1 MATLIFSALG
11 TVVGGPI
18 GGVIGALAGQQVDAA
33 IIGGRNIDGP
43 RLKALSVTTS
53 AYGEPIPRHF
63 GQMRVSGS
71 IIWATDLAEHAQ
83 TSGGGKGSPS
93 VTSYSYSSSFA
104 VALAS
109 RPIDGIG
116 RIWADGQLLRGSAGD
131 LKVGG
136 ALRVYSGT
144 ADQAADPLIAAAEGV
159 ATCPAFRGLAYV
171 VFENLQLADFGNRIP
186 TLTFEVFAGS
196 GDQNLASLFAE
207 TIGEVDANLPLP
219 GVLGFTCEGSL
230 EASLRQFQ
238 PIFPMDCD
246 AGGEELVIAPAQ
258 RQSAPIGLGEA
269 AASADHN
276 DFGRQAGYTR
286 HRRPPPAARAEVL
299 RYYDLDRDYQ
309 PSTQRAPGLIA
320 SSQPQTLDLPATLQA
335 SSAFAM
341 INACARTTNW
351 AGDTLA
357 WRTTELD
364 PGATPGTLVTVPGQ
378 PGVWRVT
385 TWEWRQGGVEL
396 SLERAA
402 PPILWNGSGAD
413 AGRAVIAA
421 DLAITPTLLA
431 ALEIPWD
438 GNGSSASTTILAA
451 ASSSGPGWQGAAFYT
466 DQGDGQLVALDAST
480 RRRATIGT
488 AATALAA
495 ASPSLVDRGPGVVVT
510 LAGAD
515 LALAPASMRQLAL
528 GANRALLGGELIQF
542 SHCDVLG
549 AGQWRLSGLLRGRG
563 GTEAAIGTHAAGEA
577 FVLLDD
583 KPVALDAA
591 RIGNAPDTRIAA
603 LGLSD
608 TAAVE
613 SGIACRGIGVRP
625 WSPVHP
631 DRAAAADG
639 SIALRW
645 CRRARGAWLWADYV
659 DAPLQEQSESYL
671 VSFIG
676 SGAVIASWA
685 ATSTSLIITHADIAG
700 LRTTAPSGRFSVRQ
714 QGTYA
719 LSDPLDLGPLP

>member
-11 TVVGGPI
+11 TLIGGPI

-33 IIGGRNIDGP
+33 IIGGRSVDGP
-43 RLKALSVTTS
+43 RLKAISVTTS
-53 AYGEPIPRHF
+53 SYGEPIPRHF

-71 IIWATDLAEHAQ
+71 VIWATDLVEHAQ

-93 VTSYSYSSSFA
+93 VTSYSYTSSFA

-136 ALRVYSGT
+136 ALRIYPGM
-144 ADQAADPLIAAAEGV
+144 ADQPVDPLIAAAEG
-159 ATCPAFRGLAYV
+159 AANCPAFRGLAYV

-196 GDQNLASLFAE
+196 GDQNLAGLFAD
-207 TIGEVDANLPLP
+207 TIDEVDADLPLP

-246 AGGEELVIAPAQ
+246 AGGEELVIAPAR

-286 HRRPPPAARAEVL
+286 HRRPAPVARAEVL

-357 WRTTELD
+357 WRTTVLD
-364 PGATPGTLVTVPGQ
+364 PGVTPGTLVTVPGQ
-378 PGVWRVT
+378 PGLWRVT

-402 PPILWNGSGAD
+402 PSVIWNGSGAD
-413 AGRAVIAA
+413 AGQAA
-421 DLAITPTLLA
+421 ELRSQ
-431 ALEIPWD
+431 LERM
-438 GNGSSASTTILAA
+438 SSNL
-451 ASSSGPGWQGAAFYT
+451 GMWQ
-466 DQGDGQLVALDAST
+466 DKVSE
-480 RRRATIGT
+480 
-488 AATALAA
+488 
-495 ASPSLVDRGPGVVVT
+495 RGGKCE
-510 LAGAD
+510 
-515 LALAPASMRQLAL
+515 L
-528 GANRALLGGELIQF
+528 G
-542 SHCDVLG
+542 
-549 AGQWRLSGLLRGRG
+549 GRG
-563 GTEAAIGTHAAGEA
+563 GGWG
-577 FVLLDD
+577 
-583 KPVALDAA
+583 
-591 RIGNAPDTRIAA
+591 AP
-603 LGLSD
+603 
-608 TAAVE
+608 
-613 SGIACRGIGVRP
+613 C
-625 WSPVHP
+625 
-631 DRAAAADG
+631 
-639 SIALRW
+639 
-645 CRRARGAWLWADYV
+645 
-659 DAPLQEQSESYL
+659 
-671 VSFIG
+671 
-676 SGAVIASWA
+676 
-685 ATSTSLIITHADIAG
+685 STSLHCTVPCERCETAANPC
-700 LRTTAPSGRFSVRQ
+700 LPEKRTALVGVR
-714 QGTYA
+714 A
-719 LSDPLDLGPLP
+719 CRLLSWQRPRRRSRRWRP